1 MTPFLNAPQ
10 KCHPSPYNEF
20 KASFNFNKKHKF
32 FLHPANLFI
41 LTLKLS
47 FGWHP
52 NWSPNFFRSA
62 WIRIHVKCT
71 HKRTFLRIRTAA
83 KNLPSHH
90 FTFVRTHIHNL
101 QSFYGS
107 KYRNCQVDWNQLK
120 KISLR
125 IVLAGRCF
133 CVRCLRYLLFV
144 SSRSLFILA
153 EMNLIRW
160 LNSWGSKQP
169 QQQKL

>member
-1 MTPFLNAPQ
+1 MTPLTNASR
-10 KCHPSPYNEF
+10 KCHPSRYNEF

-62 WIRIHVKCT
+62 RIRIHVKCT
-71 HKRTFLRIRTAA
+71 HKRTFLRIRAAA
-83 KNLPSHH
+83 KNLPSHQAA
-90 FTFVRTHIHNL
+90 FVRTHIHNL

-107 KYRNCQVDWNQLK
+107 KYHNCQVDWNQLK
-120 KISLR
+120 KSLSELFWPGDVFVCAASD
-125 IVLAGRCF
+125 ICF
-133 CVRCLRYLLFV
+133 LCHLDPYLF
-144 SSRSLFILA
+144 
-153 EMNLIRW
+153 
-160 LNSWGSKQP
+160 
-169 QQQKL
+169 